1 MGNKIQKLGIHNDQN
16 SIKNFCYTNYKEKNQ
31 SIEMDPE
38 ITETLNFAYKDLKTA
53 IISMPKI

>member
-1 MGNKIQKLGIHNDQN
+1 MGNTIQKLGIHSDQN
-16 SIKNFCYTNYKEKNQ
+16 SIKNYKEKNQ

-38 ITETLNFAYKDLKTA
+38 ITEMLNFAYKDLKTA

>member
-1 MGNKIQKLGIHNDQN
+1 MTRIQEKMFAIHAH
-16 SIKNFCYTNYKEKNQ
+16 KPTNYKEKNQ

-38 ITETLNFAYKDLKTA
+38 ITEALNFAYKDLKTA